1 MDYFERI
8 NEIENILSEL
18 TGEQVCRLFTQYH
31 GCQLLDD
38 GFREHLIDEGYI
50 EDEDEDEGEE
60 NEL

>member
-31 GCQLLDD
+31 GYQLLDD
-38 GFREHLIDEGYI
+38 GFREHLIDEGYM
-50 EDEDEDEGEE
+50 EDEGAE

>member
-8 NEIENILSEL
+8 NEIESVLSDL

-38 GFREHLIDEGYI
+38 GFREHLIDEGI
-50 EDEDEDEGEE
+50 LPEE
-60 NEL
+60 EEEEEEE

>member
-1 MDYFERI
+1 MDYFKRI

-31 GCQLLDD
+31 GLQLLDD
-38 GFREHLIDEGYI
+38 GFMQHLIDEGFT
-50 EDEDEDEGEE
+50 EDEDEGEE